1 VMAALRSIAGV
12 RKGDKLHEVRSR
24 MADDK
29 VSALIIPTG
38 DPHMSEYTAPCF
50 GRREF
55 ISGFTG
61 SAGTAVI
68 SSDVAALF
76 TDGRYHSQAE
86 KELDVNHWALM
97 RVGTSGVPSPA
108 EYLATTL
115 PAGSVVGVDATV
127 HSAEAYRKLASELQ
141 AKGVCVKNLA
151 VHPVDAVWGA
161 DRPSL
166 PTGKVREHPL
176 EYAGKSTQEKINEVR
191 QIMKQNGAE
200 ALVVTMLDEIA
211 WLFNIRGCDVE
222 CNPVALSYALLTT
235 GELCVFSVMC
245 S

>member
-1 VMAALRSIAGV
+1 
-12 RKGDKLHEVRSR
+12 
-24 MADDK
+24 MADDE
-29 VSALIIPTG
+29 VDALIIPTD
-38 DPHMSEYTAPCF
+38 DPHMSEYTAPYF

-61 SAGTAVI
+61 SAGTAVV
-68 SSDVAALF
+68 SSEVAALF

-86 KELDVNHWALM
+86 KELDVDYWTLM
-97 RVGTSGVPSPA
+97 KVGTSGVPNPA